1 MMSKPLEGEILGSD
15 ARIPDFGPDNLARN
29 EQKVRAGFWKK
40 LRAVAGRLP
49 FADDLLAAYY
59 CAVDPATPTRVRA
72 ILLAALA
79 YFIMPADMVPDL
91 LVGVGFTDDATVLAT
106 AIGLVARHIKPL
118 HRRRAAAALDQ
129 DRPL

>member
-1 MMSKPLEGEILGSD
+1 M
-15 ARIPDFGPDNLARN
+15 
-29 EQKVRAGFWKK
+29 AG
-40 LRAVAGRLP
+40 LQL
-49 FADDLLAAYY
+49 
-59 CAVDPATPTRVRA
+59 RVRA